1 MSSSSHQNIKHK
13 YSIRDF
19 AKILGCLIGV
29 RDDVTAITLVTFG
42 TSLID
47 VFATR
52 IASVNDPTADNSL
65 GNVIAANAISVFLGS
80 NTDREN
86 FLKIKSVISG
96 LGFPWLVASIYWQVQ
111 DPDTGFI
118 VEAPGLEF
126 STTLYIILA
135 ILGMHSVSFLIY

>member
-1 MSSSSHQNIKHK
+1 M
-13 YSIRDF
+13 
-19 AKILGCLIGV
+19 
-29 RDDVTAITLVTFG
+29 TAITLVTFG

-65 GNVIAANAISVFLGS
+65 GNVIAANAISVFLGR

-86 FLKIKSVISG
+86 FLKIKSAISG